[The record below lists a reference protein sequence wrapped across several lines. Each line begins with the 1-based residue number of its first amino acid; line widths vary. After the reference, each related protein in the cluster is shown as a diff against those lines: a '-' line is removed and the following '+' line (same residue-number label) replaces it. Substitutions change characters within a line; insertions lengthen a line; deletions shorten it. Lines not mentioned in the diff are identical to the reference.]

1 MRPHMKIS
9 QEGLELLKSFEGLSL
24 SAIRLPDGR
33 WTMGHGHTEH
43 AREGARITAED
54 AGTLLR
60 YDLIPVQAVVNEAL
74 DVPVTQPQFDALTCF
89 AFNLGVETFRKSDV
103 LKRVNQG
110 RMTEAALHMA
120 VWRAVAGDGH
130 PAVLDALVRRRAA
143 ENALLLSDG
152 QALSPSD
159 LIRPQIDPRAAA
171 SLPEQRPAVL
181 QIVFSN
187 GEAKARLERNP
198 RSAQAAPGEAET
210 LSTGPFPEAGDLDLD
225 LVTPVRAV
233 AERVERPQTVDAPP
247 PQAAEDPVLSSGE
260 GGVIMERSFGA
271 PPKSGWGE
279 TLSSLTVGVAGL
291 FAFGAGLYG
300 IHQASQTPAPSGGFD
315 QTAAIGWVLVLIGV
329 LCVWIFTYDL
339 FRQLGSSED

>member
-33 WTMGHGHTEH
+33 WTMGHGHTTH

-54 AGTLLR
+54 AEALLR
-60 YDLIPVQAVVNEAL
+60 FDLIPVQTAVNEAL
-74 DVPVTQPQFDALTCF
+74 DVPVTQSQFDALTCF
-89 AFNLGVETFRKSDV
+89 AFNLGVETFRTSDV

-110 RMTEAALHMA
+110 RMTEAALQMA

-159 LIRPQIDPRAAA
+159 LIRPQIDPRAVA
-171 SLPEQRPAVL
+171 SLPEQRPAVM

-187 GEAKARLERNP
+187 GEAKTRLERNP
-198 RSAQAAPGEAET
+198 RSAQAAPA
-210 LSTGPFPEAGDLDLD
+210 DLDLEPAAFP
-225 LVTPVRAV
+225 T
-233 AERVERPQTVDAPP
+233 
-247 PQAAEDPVLSSGE
+247 AEDLSE
-260 GGVIMERSFGA
+260 GVKT
-271 PPKSGWGE
+271 PPIAREIEAQPDLPPSLAETAVQAKLDTSEPEAASDQTPANGWGE
-279 TLSSLTVGVAGL
+279 TLSSLTVGIAGL

-300 IHQASQTPAPSGGFD
+300 IHQSSQTPEPSGGFD

-329 LCVWIFTYDL
+329 MCVWIFSYDL
-339 FRQLGSSED
+339 FRKLGSSED